1 MATIGGRYGGW
12 ALLMQDSKPLFVY
25 AYSNQP
31 EHKFRVASDEPLAPG
46 NHVIR
51 VKFEYEG
58 GGIGKAAIATLLVD
72 EKQVAQGRIPQ
83 TIGVRF
89 SPDETFDIGQDTGT
103 PVLEEYKDKMPFRFT
118 GTLAQFVVA
127 LEPSKLSADE
137 LRRLHE
143 ELAKAMLA
151 VH

>member
-1 MATIGGRYGGW
+1 V
-12 ALLMQDSKPLFVY
+12 QDSKPVFAY

-31 EHKFRVASDEPLAPG
+31 EHKFRVVSDQPLAAG

-58 GGIGKAAIATLLVD
+58 GGIGKAATATLLVN
-72 EKQVAQGRIPQ
+72 ERQVAQGKIAR

-89 SPDETFDIGQDTGT
+89 SLDETFDIGQDTGT
-103 PVLEEYKDKMPFRFT
+103 PVLEEYEDKMPFRFT
-118 GTLAQFVVA
+118 GTLTRFVAV
-127 LEPSKLSADE
+127 LEPSKLSPE
-137 LRRLHE
+137 EQRRLHE
-143 ELAKAMLA
+143 ELAKAMAA